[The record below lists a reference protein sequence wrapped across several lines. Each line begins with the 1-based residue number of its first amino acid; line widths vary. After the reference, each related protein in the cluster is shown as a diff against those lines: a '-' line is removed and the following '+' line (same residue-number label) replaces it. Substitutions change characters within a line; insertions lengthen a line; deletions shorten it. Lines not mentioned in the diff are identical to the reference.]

1 MEPKGHEPRC
11 FWKETFSLK
20 GSVVPRVFWRVV
32 VFGLLSL
39 PFCII
44 ELVNGWRTGIPV
56 TPFEF
61 VGAILGLL
69 LVLRTNSGYDRW
81 YEARKLWGGIVNQ
94 CRNLAIIGMT
104 YGPKS
109 KSWREQ
115 FINWTAAFAHVT
127 RHSLRGERNLDDVAE
142 LLGEEL
148 PRVRRAQHMPMVV
161 SARISQLLN
170 EAVHTGEMD
179 SFAFF
184 QAERERA
191 LLIDHLGG
199 CERILKTPLA
209 SAYSIEIRR
218 FLFAYLLVL
227 PCALVDQLGLLTPL
241 FVMMVAYPLL
251 SLDQIGVDLQNPFS
265 RMRLSHLPLDEISQ
279 AIEQNL
285 AAVAEHELK
294 KSSSL
299 HPATTPAEVSTDETR
314 RPATAADELRERS
327 PAPQPL
333 QQFAMS

>member
-1 MEPKGHEPRC
+1 MDPKTHEPRS
-11 FWKETFSLK
+11 FWLETFCLR

-39 PFCII
+39 PFCYI
-44 ELVNGWRTGIPV
+44 ELVNGWKTGIPV

-94 CRNLAIIGMT
+94 CRNLAIIGIT

-109 KSWREQ
+109 KDWQRE
-115 FINWTAAFAHVT
+115 FINWTTAFAHIT
-127 RHSLRGERNLDDVAE
+127 RLSLRGERNLDDVAE
-142 LLGEEL
+142 LLGPEL
-148 PRVRRAQHMPMVV
+148 PRVRNAQHMPMVV
-161 SARISQLLN
+161 SARISQLLD
-170 EAVHTGEMD
+170 EAVRCGAMEPM
-179 SFAFF
+179 AFF

-209 SAYSIEIRR
+209 AAYSIEIRR

-227 PCALVDQLGLLTPL
+227 PCALVDQVGFLTPF

-279 AIEQNL
+279 AIERNL
-285 AAVAEHELK
+285 AAVVEHDLRAPVTVE
-294 KSSSL
+294 
-299 HPATTPAEVSTDETR
+299 R
-314 RPATAADELRERS
+314 RHGEPSHMSDRTEPHRERRVPAAHPVPQYS
-327 PAPQPL
+327 P
-333 QQFAMS
+333 S